1 MGLSQ
6 YIVHRPYDRNT
17 WPPLHPTRLAEKW
30 PCTIDLATQLHSFS
44 IYSLICTPVRGVM
57 QQSALFRLLAALTL
71 IFSIAG
77 CGGGSSSSKLGDPAT
92 ITISPASA
100 SLQTGQVLQL
110 SASVQDK
117 NGNVLACLTPNL

>member
-6 YIVHRPYDRNT
+6 YIVHQPHSRSRAPALRPA
-17 WPPLHPTRLAEKW
+17 RLAEKW

-57 QQSALFRLLAALTL
+57 QQSALIRLLAAFTL

-77 CGGGSSSSKLGDPAT
+77 CGGGSSSSKLGPPAT
-92 ITISPASA
+92 ITISPATA

-117 NGNVLACLTPNL
+117 D